1 MAGSEAKEKIVTA
14 AFQLFHESG
23 YNGTSIQDI
32 VNAAGLPKG
41 TFYNHFKSKELLA
54 IEVLNRYS
62 DAINGTL
69 AADSSA
75 PPLERLRHHFECLA
89 SAYRSAKYG
98 KGCMFGNF
106 TAEMAATSVIRE
118 ALQAHMKV
126 WLGAIQGLLD
136 EAVSQKELPRATD
149 TKALAT
155 YLLDLFQGATLRSKL
170 ELSGTAINQF
180 LDIAFSK
187 ILVKR

>member
-1 MAGSEAKEKIVTA
+1 MAGSEAKEKIISA
-14 AFQLFHESG
+14 AFQLFHENG

-32 VNAAGLPKG
+32 VNAAELPKG

-54 IEVLNRYS
+54 IEVLSRYS
-62 DAINGTL
+62 DAIGATL
-69 AADSSA
+69 TADSLTS
-75 PPLERLRHHFECLA
+75 PLGRLRHHFECLA

-118 ALQAHMKV
+118 ALQVHMKV
-126 WLGAIQGLLD
+126 WLASIQALLD
-136 EAVSQKELPRATD
+136 QAVVQNELTSETD
-149 TKALAT
+149 TKMVAM